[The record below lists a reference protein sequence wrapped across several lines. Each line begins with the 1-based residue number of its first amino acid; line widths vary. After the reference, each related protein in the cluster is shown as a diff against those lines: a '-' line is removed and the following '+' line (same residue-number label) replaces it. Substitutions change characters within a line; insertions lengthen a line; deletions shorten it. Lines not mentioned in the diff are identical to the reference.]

1 MATIK
6 KVFGNKIRLLRTKQ
20 NLSQERFALK
30 IEMDRSYY
38 ASVENEKRNIS
49 LENIYKIAKGLGVK
63 LEDLFRSVD

>member
-38 ASVENEKRNIS
+38 ASVENGKRNIS